1 MLFNIG
7 IDYIVVCLLL
17 CSNPIAPCAI
27 SADFKL
33 KPASFP
39 LKRDKSGKLMGRNPN
54 NPFSYT
60 AEIKPLQT
68 GVYTAGAA
76 LTAQNLLEAE
86 ETEEVKDPIQQS
98 INELVGPTPPA
109 SPEVVEDQIEV
120 LENTKEDVDTVID
133 RAAQLFTEDALDQP
147 ETIDIPFEQKKQGE
161 FSEPAEEPQKRTRG
175 FFNSPEFLSAVRNI
189 GKALVVGGLA
199 AATAKLKA
207 QGRMGGGMMKKY
219 SVGGGLDMGG
229 PKGKIMQSIK
239 NKKKNSE
246 RLTRRDKQFLEDNA
260 KGIPTKAYMGGGM
273 MKKYSTGG
281 DSKLK
286 DDTFKP
292 IFKKSEG
299 AKKEL
304 AFEQIDSALSQK
316 NIGSGG
322 MSRRGL
328 MKVVDAAADDKQLER
343 SLRKRLRD
351 APTKENKKMGGGMMN
366 KPMGYKSGKSIKVK
380 CKLGKNKPTK
390 LY

>member
-1 MLFNIG
+1 MLKGNQKK
-7 IDYIVVCLLL
+7 IDKNKNNRID
-17 CSNPIAPCAI
+17 AE
-27 SADFKL
+27 DFKIL
-33 KPASFP
+33 KAEKSKKKKVFGAKTGMSFDEKMKAVEQGKIDKKTGKFTSMNAMRESKGFKP
-39 LKRDKSGKLMGRNPN
+39 GESAQDFNKRRKEISRLA
-54 NPFSYT
+54 T
-60 AEIKPLQT
+60 AAK
-68 GVYTAGAA
+68 A
-76 LTAQNLLEAE
+76 
-86 ETEEVKDPIQQS
+86 
-98 INELVGPTPPA
+98 
-109 SPEVVEDQIEV
+109 
-120 LENTKEDVDTVID
+120 TK
-133 RAAQLFTEDALDQP
+133 
-147 ETIDIPFEQKKQGE
+147 
-161 FSEPAEEPQKRTRG
+161 
-175 FFNSPEFLSAVRNI
+175 I
-189 GKALVVGGLA
+189 GKIALGVGALGVAASQLIKKKMQEKKENKKMGGGLA

-207 QGRMGGGMMKKY
+207 QGR
-219 SVGGGLDMGG
+219 
-229 PKGKIMQSIK
+229 
-239 NKKKNSE
+239 
-246 RLTRRDKQFLEDNA
+246 
-260 KGIPTKAYMGGGM
+260 MGGGM

>member
-1 MLFNIG
+1 MSFDEKMKAVEQGKIDKKTGKFTSMNAMRESKGFKPGESAQDFNKRRQ
-7 IDYIVVCLLL
+7 
-17 CSNPIAPCAI
+17 AI
-27 SADFKL
+27 SRL
-33 KPASFP
+33 
-39 LKRDKSGKLMGRNPN
+39 GK
-54 NPFSYT
+54 
-60 AEIKPLQT
+60 
-68 GVYTAGAA
+68 AA
-76 LTAQNLLEAE
+76 KA
-86 ETEEVKDPIQQS
+86 
-98 INELVGPTPPA
+98 
-109 SPEVVEDQIEV
+109 
-120 LENTKEDVDTVID
+120 TK
-133 RAAQLFTEDALDQP
+133 
-147 ETIDIPFEQKKQGE
+147 
-161 FSEPAEEPQKRTRG
+161 
-175 FFNSPEFLSAVRNI
+175 I
-189 GKALVVGGLA
+189 GKIALGVGALGVAASQLIKKKMQEKKENKKMGGGLA

-207 QGRMGGGMMKKY
+207 QGR
-219 SVGGGLDMGG
+219 
-229 PKGKIMQSIK
+229 
-239 NKKKNSE
+239 
-246 RLTRRDKQFLEDNA
+246 
-260 KGIPTKAYMGGGM
+260 MGGGM

>member
-1 MLFNIG
+1 MLKGNQKKIDKNKNNRIDAEDFKILKAEKSKKKKVFGAKTGMSFDEKMKAVEQGKIDKKTGKFTSMNAMRESKGFKPGESAQDFNKRRQ
-7 IDYIVVCLLL
+7 
-17 CSNPIAPCAI
+17 AI
-27 SADFKL
+27 SRL
-33 KPASFP
+33 
-39 LKRDKSGKLMGRNPN
+39 GK
-54 NPFSYT
+54 
-60 AEIKPLQT
+60 
-68 GVYTAGAA
+68 AA
-76 LTAQNLLEAE
+76 KA
-86 ETEEVKDPIQQS
+86 
-98 INELVGPTPPA
+98 
-109 SPEVVEDQIEV
+109 
-120 LENTKEDVDTVID
+120 TK
-133 RAAQLFTEDALDQP
+133 
-147 ETIDIPFEQKKQGE
+147 
-161 FSEPAEEPQKRTRG
+161 
-175 FFNSPEFLSAVRNI
+175 I
-189 GKALVVGGLA
+189 GKIALGVGALGVAASQLLKKKMQEKKENKKMGGGLA

-207 QGRMGGGMMKKY
+207 QGR
-219 SVGGGLDMGG
+219 
-229 PKGKIMQSIK
+229 
-239 NKKKNSE
+239 
-246 RLTRRDKQFLEDNA
+246 
-260 KGIPTKAYMGGGM
+260 MGGGM

>member
-1 MLFNIG
+1 MLKGNQKKIDKNKNNRIDAEDFKILKAEKSKKKKVFGAKTGMSFDEKMKAVEQGKIDKKTGKFTSMNAMRESKGFKPGESAQDFNKRRQ
-7 IDYIVVCLLL
+7 
-17 CSNPIAPCAI
+17 AI
-27 SADFKL
+27 SRL
-33 KPASFP
+33 
-39 LKRDKSGKLMGRNPN
+39 GK
-54 NPFSYT
+54 
-60 AEIKPLQT
+60 
-68 GVYTAGAA
+68 AA
-76 LTAQNLLEAE
+76 KA
-86 ETEEVKDPIQQS
+86 
-98 INELVGPTPPA
+98 
-109 SPEVVEDQIEV
+109 
-120 LENTKEDVDTVID
+120 TK
-133 RAAQLFTEDALDQP
+133 
-147 ETIDIPFEQKKQGE
+147 
-161 FSEPAEEPQKRTRG
+161 
-175 FFNSPEFLSAVRNI
+175 I
-189 GKALVVGGLA
+189 GKIALGVGALGVAASQLIKKKMQEKKENKKMGGGLA

-351 APTKENKKMGGGMMN
+351 TPTKENKKMGGGMMN